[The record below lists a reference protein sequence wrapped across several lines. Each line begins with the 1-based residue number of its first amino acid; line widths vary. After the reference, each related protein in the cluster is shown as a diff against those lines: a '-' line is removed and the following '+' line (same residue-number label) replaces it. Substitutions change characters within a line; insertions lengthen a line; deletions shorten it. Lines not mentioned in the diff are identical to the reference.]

1 MANKIYPGNWL
12 CIMDLSNTQQYYAK
26 FFRLVQW
33 LEEISVGKHKDCYAH
48 DEILPFYISR
58 KDNSKICNANELQK
72 QESQYANKNSKK
84 YNKITSKEQLLLG
97 LDREKT
103 QYKGMVQSNH
113 FSYYIRIHLNS
124 NAGDIIELQYFVLV
138 LQMLPS
144 IRYRIAVRIM
154 ENEENKW
161 DESDFFRVSDFLQFI
176 QKKYHCFF
184 ACYNKNISSLRLL
197 RQEAHGTQTSFLP
210 MLEIDAHLY
219 GALNKTWFLTY
230 NTTNNS
236 TFDKLFNEIY
246 PENCEENGLIKSLF
260 SIGLRL
266 FFKSLPGRRYSR
278 KEKKQKL
285 LKFLVDLVRDVQGI
299 TPLDMLLFGALA
311 GDKLQNGIDSI
322 TAKECMGEV
331 QMLSLAISQILENIV
346 NHSEHN
352 RGVFTFRIQSHREYL
367 DMHYPDYKCNA
378 DKGALEILIADGN
391 QLDGIVEHFLNSNKA
406 DVRLR
411 NKSDDIC
418 LGQLLG
424 DCKDEKIANIWHDV
438 RKDRPEMCHG
448 LLAFAHSIRKLNGAF
463 WVRSAPE
470 IESKS
475 DRNLYYF
482 NNTKNSYETG
492 KLLFGLY
499 IPGTQYSIVINRNEK
514 SFGSVTGDQD
524 WAFDFDKLV
533 YSTTCQDLAKVLMY
547 EKNITEMVLKTEM
560 LESVQNPK
568 NQAEKDAASLWWKDW
583 FDSYAVQK
591 DSSKYIVFQYN
602 LEILCK
608 SLVENPELGEPFC
621 KGFLSSHFFIAS
633 PKEPQKKSKKDGYC
647 CILFQNANA
656 QFSRIFAT
664 AIRAAEVQGIAKWE
678 KTGVYFVMRRYNGSN
693 LSYSTAVMQDLLD
706 YYDKNIFEEKFPRIF
721 PEPLFVKSG
730 ETDSQFEQ
738 ELLRQANT
746 SITDKNSQGFKIE
759 DTHMRLGNK
768 VHIDK
773 FYEMALFFEN
783 PNYAYYTAF
792 LFLRTFLTE
801 YSELLCSKRQ
811 LLFYGYASYSRA
823 IIWSA
828 IQMLN
833 YNIKTDYRSKEEQD
847 KIQDLKIG
855 FVIYQNDLKLDSE
868 EPQIQMYYSQEKWQ
882 REPHEIWDP
891 QNTTLISIVPISSS
905 LTTFSKMIKEL
916 NRETGKNFVSEL
928 NYTAFWVRNE
938 FPPDEICEH
947 TKEEEGFW
955 EEVNPKTKTISRSS
969 VNGNIQYLAYVTS
982 KWRDPLGCKKCFPE
996 DPIFEYPLVETDPTS
1011 TVPTQQFYLVKEQKI
1026 TENKS
1031 DKDAQEQKNDE
1042 RIANLKGN
1050 MLYGHVSKGENHY
1063 QYFIKNQLYFQKEKE
1078 RIISWLRGLRQEAID
1093 NGSYAVT
1100 NRDCINVLVI
1110 PQKADNVEFSQYV
1123 YEYYFQG
1130 CAECV
1135 VVNTEKEF
1143 RSNFKAAYSGLFDRL
1158 RTTAVSNDNVRFH
1171 YIDTSLQTG
1180 SSFNRAISLLSACV
1194 EDWGYNEEMQKE
1206 GGRYE
1211 FRIEQVFLLI
1221 SRLSESSKRQYVK
1234 YPDQDFHAYA
1244 QLAISSMRTFGD
1256 SCVPCKLQQ
1265 EAQRYYKKAATKSIS
1280 SYWEKKIYERACVPF
1295 DQVEMNEN
1303 EDIVK
1308 HEEGYMRMVCSHR
1321 AAHYIR
1327 PIQGA
1332 TVLSYFLA
1340 LREFF
1345 DEICNAN
1352 SNNTVN
1358 SCIYREINA
1367 KNRKDWLAASL
1378 KVIARPFFAYDY
1390 KTRCAVMDMYL
1401 LLAEFW
1407 IGESGVEELKKRLK
1421 KNDSGEKGYLLEE
1434 NNLNWIEDFFKNII
1448 TAIGDDECE
1457 RLEFIRNNILKS
1469 LADIKSNYI
1478 LRKATLL
1485 RLSNKISIACPINGT
1500 SEKASEF
1507 YQHYLRSILRMTHSS
1522 SDETKSLWLEYLL
1535 QFGEEY
1541 KKDDGRDLSKK
1552 DSNGISQLVNE
1563 VPQNIQNVF
1572 QNFLEVL
1579 LIENNRPIYQ
1589 LVMEF
1594 YKKDKGEETTNF
1606 FTNETEISTQE
1617 ERKFLVEYATR
1628 KSAKFLQFGK
1638 YNSVNQYCL
1647 HALNQMLMLLN
1658 RTSHEINRYNDLGK
1672 TLQHIVKTETEPKG
1686 SVVLFGESE
1695 QINKQGCSPITKYL
1709 NLPDYF
1715 ELFPQYFNEQSTRGK
1730 TEEQIKFEKEWNKI
1744 KKNEID
1750 LEFLNK
1756 NSFLLLPQEMEKVN
1770 IVIKL
1775 DNNYEEIIPLQKKV
1789 HDVEIQKIDPIYIY
1803 IPCSVCRQ
1811 QALGLVRKILMF
1823 RKKLIEW
1830 LETDFNNNAIAV
1842 LSRQQY
1848 LAKVLSTDKMGDH
1861 NDDDFVECQ
1870 EMLLMATDL
1879 NEFNEENRMGN
1890 WENSVG
1896 EDGMPINIYEVPED
1910 AKPPLCDKLGDT
1922 REWFFLRSYVNS
1934 RISRL
1939 FRTMVRTENELSR
1952 GERIN
1957 VEEYY
1962 ARDAQSVTMRPVRD
1976 LSTVFF
1982 APIKI
1987 GYTRKNYL
1995 RQMMDVVTF
2004 TINEIPDYKIEE
2016 KIKPEADIS
2025 LRLQNVENLL
2035 KTFTCISLFVEKKNL
2050 DCAYL
2055 AEYLTAILLDCFI
2068 SGVKA
2073 GEVWNK
2079 AKWGGEAFKTL
2090 QDKKANE
2097 KCEIELFRE
2106 HGKTTCGEIRYDY
2119 LVIRNKIHKPLRSKK
2134 KGFGMSQAA
2143 IKWYIES
2150 LWQEYVGEGM
2160 TYPEVYTG
2168 ESNDQYTIKLP
2179 ILEWKE
2185 NNQ

>member
-1 MANKIYPGNWL
+1 MANMYYPGNWL
-12 CIMDLSNTQQYYAK
+12 CIIDLSNTQQYYAEL
-26 FFRLVQW
+26 FRLVQW
-33 LEEISVGKHKDCYAH
+33 LEEISLGQCKDCYDH

-58 KDNSKICNANELQK
+58 KDNSKICNADELQEQEK
-72 QESQYANKNSKK
+72 QINNKNPKK
-84 YNKITSKEQLLLG
+84 YNKITSKAQLLAG
-97 LDREKT
+97 LDKEKA

-113 FSYYIRIHLNS
+113 FSYYIRIHLN
-124 NAGDIIELQYFVLV
+124 NNFGDITELQYFVLV
-138 LQMLPS
+138 LQMIPS
-144 IRYRIAVRIM
+144 IRYRLAVRIM
-154 ENEENKW
+154 GNEDNKW
-161 DESDFFRVSDFLQFI
+161 EESDFFRVSAFLQFI

-184 ACYNKNISSLRLL
+184 ACYNENISSLRSL
-197 RQEAHGTQTSFLP
+197 RQEARGTQTSFLP

-219 GALNKTWFLTY
+219 SKLNKTWYLSY
-230 NTTNNS
+230 NATKKS
-236 TFDKLFNEIY
+236 AYDKLFNEIY
-246 PENCEENGLIKSLF
+246 PEDCDDKMTKILF
-260 SIGLRL
+260 NIGERL
-266 FFKSLPGRRYSR
+266 FFKSLPGKKYSR
-278 KEKKQKL
+278 NEKKQEL

-322 TAKECMGEV
+322 IAKECMGEV

-352 RGVFTFRIQSHREYL
+352 RGVFTFRIQSNHEYL
-367 DMHYPDYKCNA
+367 GMHYPDYECNS
-378 DKGALEILIADGN
+378 DKGCLEILIADGN
-391 QLDGIVEHFLNSNKA
+391 RLDGIVEHFLNSNKA

-411 NKSDDIC
+411 NKSNDIC
-418 LGQLLG
+418 LGQFLG
-424 DCKDEKIANIWHDV
+424 DYKNEKIANIWRSV
-438 RKDRPEMCHG
+438 RRERPEMCHG
-448 LLAFAHSIRKLNGAF
+448 LLSFAHSMRKLKGAF
-463 WVRSAPE
+463 WVRSTPE
-470 IESKS
+470 IESKNN
-475 DRNLYYF
+475 RNLYYF
-482 NNTKNSYETG
+482 NNTKNSYETE

-499 IPGTQYSIVINRNEK
+499 IPGTQFSIVINRNEK
-514 SFGSVTGDQD
+514 SFGSVVGDQN
-524 WAFDFDKLV
+524 WAFDFEKLV
-533 YSTTCQDLAKVLMY
+533 YSTTCQDLAKVLKY
-547 EKNITEMVLKTEM
+547 EKNITEMVLKIET
-560 LESVQNPK
+560 LEPVLNPK
-568 NQAEKDAASLWWKDW
+568 GQVEKDAASSWWKDW
-583 FDSYAVQK
+583 FNSYAVRK
-591 DSSKYIVFQYN
+591 DTSKYRVFEYD
-602 LEILCK
+602 LDMLCK
-608 SLVENPELGEPFC
+608 SLIKNPELGEPFC
-621 KGFLSSHFFIAS
+621 KGFLSSHFFVD
-633 PKEPQKKSKKDGYC
+633 PQEDGYC

-656 QFSRIFAT
+656 HFSRIFAT
-664 AIRAAEVQGIAKWE
+664 ALRAAEIQEMAEWE
-678 KTGVYFVMRRYNGSN
+678 RTGVYFVMTQYNGSN
-693 LSYSTAVMQDLLD
+693 LSYGAAVMQDLLD
-706 YYDKNIFEEKFPRIF
+706 YYNKKVFEERFPKIF
-721 PEPLFVKSG
+721 PEPLFVKGG
-730 ETDSQFEQ
+730 EIDTQFEQ

-759 DTHMRLGNK
+759 NTHMRLGNK

-792 LFLRTFLTE
+792 LFLRAFLTE

-823 IIWSA
+823 IIWSV

-833 YNIKTDYRSKEEQD
+833 YYIYELKKMQKEGEMH
-847 KIQDLKIG
+847 DLKIE

-928 NYTAFWVRNE
+928 NYTAFWVRNV
-938 FPPDEICEH
+938 FNPDKIRNY
-947 TKEEEGFW
+947 TDEEKGFW
-955 EEVNPKTKTISRSS
+955 EEVDPYTKTISSNS
-969 VNGNIQYLAYVTS
+969 VNGNIRYLAYVTS

-1026 TENKS
+1026 TEDKS
-1031 DKDAQEQKNDE
+1031 DKHAQEQENDK

-1050 MLYGHVSKGENHY
+1050 MLYGHISKGENHY

-1078 RIISWLRGLRQEAID
+1078 RIVSWLLGLRQEAID

-1100 NRDCINVLVI
+1100 NKECINVLVI

-1143 RSNFKAAYSGLFDRL
+1143 RSNFKAAYSGLFNRL
-1158 RTTAVSNDNVRFH
+1158 RTTAVSKNNVRFH

-1194 EDWGYNEEMQKE
+1194 EDWGYNDEMEKAE
-1206 GGRYE
+1206 GRYE

-1234 YPDQDFHAYA
+1234 YPDQEFHAYA

-1308 HEEGYMRMVCSHR
+1308 HGEGYMRMVCSHR
-1321 AAHYIR
+1321 AAYYIR

-1352 SNNTVN
+1352 LDNTVN
-1358 SCIYREINA
+1358 SCIYREINT

-1378 KVIARPFFAYDY
+1378 KVIARPFFSYDY

-1407 IGESGVEELKKRLK
+1407 IGESSAEDLIKRLEE
-1421 KNDSGEKGYLLEE
+1421 NDSGEKGYLLEE
-1434 NNLNWIEDFFKNII
+1434 NNLNWIGEFFENIL

-1478 LRKATLL
+1478 LRKTTLL
-1485 RLSNKISIACPINGT
+1485 RLSNKISIACPISGT
-1500 SEKASEF
+1500 SEKAPEF

-1541 KKDDGRDLSKK
+1541 RKDAMSGLSNK
-1552 DSNGISQLVNE
+1552 DSNGIMRLVHE
-1563 VPQNIQNVF
+1563 VPQNIQKVF

-1589 LVMEF
+1589 LVVEF
-1594 YKKDKGEETTNF
+1594 YKKDKGEGTSNF
-1606 FTNETEISTQE
+1606 SMNETEINTQE
-1617 ERKFLVEYATR
+1617 EQKFLLEYVTR
-1628 KSAKFLQFGK
+1628 KSAKFLQFGN
-1638 YNSVNQYCL
+1638 YNSVNPNCL
-1647 HALNQMLMLLN
+1647 HALNQMLILLN

-1672 TLQHIVKTETEPKG
+1672 TLQRIVNTETKPKG
-1686 SVVLFGESE
+1686 SVVLFGESG
-1695 QINKQGCSPITKYL
+1695 QINEQECSPITKYL

-1715 ELFPQYFNEQSTRGK
+1715 ELFPQYFNEQSAKGK
-1730 TEEQIKFEKEWNKI
+1730 TEEQKKFEGEWNKI

-1756 NSFLLLPQEMEKVN
+1756 NSFLLLPQEIERVN

-1775 DNNYEEIIPLQKKV
+1775 DNNYDEIIPLQKKA

-1823 RKKLIEW
+1823 RRKLIEW

-1870 EMLLMATDL
+1870 EMLLMATDE
-1879 NEFNEENRMGN
+1879 NEFIEENSIGN

-1896 EDGMPINIYEVPED
+1896 EDGMPINIYEIPED
-1910 AKPPLCDKLGDT
+1910 AKPPLCNKLGDT

-1962 ARDAQSVTMRPVRD
+1962 ARDAQSVTMRPVRE

-1982 APIKI
+1982 TPIKI

-1995 RQMMDVVTF
+1995 RQIMNVVTF
-2004 TINEIPDYKIEE
+2004 TINEIPDYKIGE

-2025 LRLQNVENLL
+2025 LRLQNVETLL
-2035 KTFTCISLFVEKKNL
+2035 KTFVCISIFVEEKNL

-2090 QDKKANE
+2090 QEKKANE

-2106 HGKTTCGEIRYDY
+2106 HGKIPCGDIRYDY
-2119 LVIRNKIHKPLRSKK
+2119 LVIRNKIHKPQRSKK

-2143 IKWYIES
+2143 MKWYIES
-2150 LWQEYVGEGM
+2150 LWQEYVGEGI
-2160 TYPEVYTG
+2160 TCPEVYAG

-2185 NNQ
+2185 NDR